1 MGSHSFIKRGKKA
14 DLSINIIVIAI
25 IALLVLVVIIY
36 IFNSQTKKVTGG
48 YTGITDKAL
57 APKCEGFLGEN
68 GNCKKTSC
76 DSKEESEV
84 PLPEKAAVW
93 QDCDEKG
100 AASWK
105 CCKSKAPET

>member
-14 DLSINIIVIAI
+14 DLSINIIVIAV

-84 PLPEKAAVW
+84 PPKKEDRNTNKKTKLINFMIDILGNL
-93 QDCDEKG
+93 Q
-100 AASWK
+100 
-105 CCKSKAPET
+105 

>member
-1 MGSHSFIKRGKKA
+1 MDSHSFIKRGKKA

-36 IFNSQTKKVTGG
+36 IFNTQTKKVTGG

-68 GNCKKTSC
+68 GVCKQTSC
-76 DSKEESEV
+76 TPQDEEEIK
-84 PLPEKAAVW
+84 PGTVW

-100 AASWK
+100 TASWK
-105 CCKSKAPET
+105 CCKSKAPEP